1 MRRRDFLRT
10 SSAIVVSFV
19 FDAALPRALTAQS
32 RGTTSD
38 SAKPL
43 DPEMVDSFL
52 AIHADGSVAVYSGK
66 VDIGTGMRIAVA
78 QMVAEEIGVPV
89 TRIAVIDGDSGLCPD
104 QGGTGG
110 SNGLTRGGMEIRRA
124 AATARRALLTMG
136 ADSLKRDVSELLGT
150 AFVNSVATPAV
161 LSAPP
166 RWKPSWRKTN
176 PSPCAVSTGR
186 AKSRRAPPPT
196 AAFVPTSPAA

>member
-1 MRRRDFLRT
+1 
-10 SSAIVVSFV
+10 VSFA

-32 RGTTSD
+32 RGTTGD

-52 AIHADGSVAVYSGK
+52 AIHADGSVTVYSGK

-89 TRIAVIDGDSGLCPD
+89 TRISVIDGDTGLCPD

-136 ADSLKRDVSELLGT
+136 ADSLKRDVSELTLADGQVRPLAGGAGVSIASLVGDRRLALKADPNVALVPPAKHTVIGKPMPRPDVADKCT
-150 AFVNSVATPAV
+150 ARHV
-161 LSAPP
+161 
-166 RWKPSWRKTN
+166 
-176 PSPCAVSTGR
+176 
-186 AKSRRAPPPT
+186 
-196 AAFVPTSPAA
+196 